1 MILKVES
8 EKQYI
13 KMKKE
18 VANKTAS
25 ESKKLVGIEK
35 INTLGQLIKSGYQSK
50 SIKDE
55 VRDNLIGCL
64 QNKENPFTGILGYE
78 DTVIPDTERALLSR
92 HNILFLAC
100 PRNAKNKILCQ
111 INSALSVYFIIM
123 FW

>member
-1 MILKVES
+1 
-8 EKQYI
+8 
-13 KMKKE
+13 MKKE

-64 QNKENPFTGILGYE
+64 QNKENPFLKTREGFSLFSKFFL
-78 DTVIPDTERALLSR
+78 TEL
-92 HNILFLAC
+92 LFLNLVEH
-100 PRNAKNKILCQ
+100 PIK
-111 INSALSVYFIIM
+111 YH
-123 FW
+123 